1 MWQSIT
7 NKIQNW
13 QEAENQVSTWK
24 NKGYKIVFTNGCFD
38 LVHYG
43 HLQYLATARALGD
56 RLIVG
61 LNSTS
66 SVKRLKGEHRPIND
80 DLTRQHLLASL
91 QCVSLVVEFEEDTP
105 LKLIQ
110 LLSPDI
116 LVKGGDWQVDQ
127 IVGSDWVLSKGGS
140 VQNLPFVEGYSTT
153 NIEEKILGRIK
164 DEES

>member
-13 QEAENQVSTWK
+13 QEAEKQVIQWK
-24 NKGYKIVFTNGCFD
+24 SEGLKIIFTNGCFD

-43 HLQYLATARALGD
+43 HLHYLAAARTLGD

-61 LNSTS
+61 LNSAN
-66 SVKRLKGEHRPIND
+66 SVKRLKGKHRPIND

-91 QCVSLVVEFEEDTP
+91 QCVSLIVEFEEDTP

-116 LVKGGDWQVDQ
+116 LVKGGDWKVDQ
-127 IVGSDWVLSKGGS
+127 IVGSEWVLSKGGS
-140 VQNLPFVEGYSTT
+140 VQSLPFVEGYSTT
-153 NIEEKILGRIK
+153 NIEEKILGRK
-164 DEES
+164 KEES